1 MLNNKKA
8 EHYLY
13 KLLLTIIIFYPLIII
28 FRSTTLNL
36 TTVILSMVFLYHISN
51 EEKKSDIFLNNILLL
66 YLFIFFI
73 YVMVNS
79 IFHQQSYF
87 LILKSLGNFRYLLLT
102 AAVFYVLE
110 RATKEQKKFLIYFNI
125 ILIIFVSGDII
136 YQFFFNKDIFGFK
149 PGMCP
154 NRLLLEGCQRFSGV
168 FGDELIAGGYLSQ
181 IGMLFLILFYFFNQK
196 KKNLILNKKIIY
208 FLGIYSV
215 IIITGERN
223 AVLITTLTLLFIFF
237 FKKKLKFVFLFITL
251 LIVLIFSLG
260 VFSKGVEERF
270 IKPIKSLNN
279 LDTAN
284 IYEKLVNNPW
294 GHHYEAS
301 IELFLEKPIFGHGP
315 KSFRMVCQNTKIQK
329 KLKEQKSQYQACAT
343 NPHNYLLEFLSENGI
358 VGGVFFLGLIF
369 IIIYQ
374 ILGMIK
380 KNSSENL
387 VAIAIGSLML
397 AIMFPF
403 KPSGSFFST
412 TNSTMLFYIFG
423 FYLHYLKKIK

>member
-1 MLNNKKA
+1 MLNNKKV

-13 KLLLTIIIFYPLIII
+13 KLLLTIVIFYPLIII

-36 TTVILSMVFLYHISN
+36 ITVILSMVFLYHISN

-73 YVMVNS
+73 YVLINS

-110 RATKEQKKFLIYFNI
+110 GATKEQKKFLIYFNV

-136 YQFFFNKDIFGFK
+136 YQFFLNKDIFGFK

-154 NRLLLEGCQRFSGV
+154 NGLLPEGCQRFSGV

-208 FLGIYSV
+208 FLGLYSV

-223 AVLITTLTLLFIFF
+223 AVLITTLALFFIFF
-237 FKKKLKFVFLFITL
+237 FQKKLKYFFLSIL
-251 LIVLIFSLG
+251 LFIVLIFSLG

-279 LDTAN
+279 LNTAN
-284 IYEKLVNNPW
+284 IYEKLINNPW

-315 KSFRMVCQNTKIQK
+315 KSFRIACQNTKIQK
-329 KLKEQKSQYQACAT
+329 KLKEQKSVYLACAT

-358 VGGVFFLGLIF
+358 VGGIFFLGIIF

-374 ILGMIK
+374 ILGIIK
-380 KNSSENL
+380 KNNSENL
-387 VAIAIGSLML
+387 VVIAVGSLIL
-397 AIMFPF
+397 ATMFPF

-412 TNSTMLFYIFG
+412 FNSAMLFYIFG